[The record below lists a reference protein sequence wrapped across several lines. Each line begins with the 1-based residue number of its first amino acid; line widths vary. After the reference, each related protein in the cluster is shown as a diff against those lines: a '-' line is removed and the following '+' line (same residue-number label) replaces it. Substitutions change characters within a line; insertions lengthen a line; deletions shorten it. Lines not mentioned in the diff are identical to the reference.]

1 VPPPGAAS
9 HPPPADPYDS
19 PDRYNKSPPGEGPT
33 EDPFHLREEARI
45 AREKPIQEAK
55 AFDEV
60 IQKHASANVAARV
73 AAGLVNR

>member
-1 VPPPGAAS
+1 
-9 HPPPADPYDS
+9 
-19 PDRYNKSPPGEGPT
+19 
-33 EDPFHLREEARI
+33 LREEARI